1 MRKVKKIN
9 GYLVVRFNE
18 REKQGYPQLGSFGVI
33 DAEMYTGCIDTDLG
47 AMEYEDADTLE
58 VAVEQARGLESEQDY
73 SGDPPVCT
81 LIVEAADETTLTVH
95 LTAPAP
101 SLLNDLAGSYP
112 FGMMGDEGF
121 AAEGD
126 VYQSAG
132 ALAEPEEENGFSTLG
147 TGMWKLKTY
156 VEREYSVF

>member
-47 AMEYEDADTLE
+47 AMEYEAADTLE

-81 LIVEAADETTLTVH
+81 LIVETADETT
-95 LTAPAP
+95 
-101 SLLNDLAGSYP
+101 
-112 FGMMGDEGF
+112 
-121 AAEGD
+121 
-126 VYQSAG
+126 
-132 ALAEPEEENGFSTLG
+132 EEEVDPQLRIAG
-147 TGMWKLKTY
+147 
-156 VEREYSVF
+156 VEKSLQKQASHGCSNKETRTSSH

>member
-81 LIVEAADETTLTVH
+81 LCTATRPRFGTWACWSRRRYRRTSATTC
-95 LTAPAP
+95 ARRPRQP
-101 SLLNDLAGSYP
+101 GIRRS
-112 FGMMGDEGF
+112 
-121 AAEGD
+121 
-126 VYQSAG
+126 
-132 ALAEPEEENGFSTLG
+132 
-147 TGMWKLKTY
+147 
-156 VEREYSVF
+156 

>member
-9 GYLVVRFNE
+9 GYLVVRFND

-81 LIVEAADETTLTVH
+81 LIVETADETT
-95 LTAPAP
+95 
-101 SLLNDLAGSYP
+101 
-112 FGMMGDEGF
+112 
-121 AAEGD
+121 
-126 VYQSAG
+126 
-132 ALAEPEEENGFSTLG
+132 EEEVDPQLMIAGFEKSLQKQAAHG
-147 TGMWKLKTY
+147 CRDMDARL
-156 VEREYSVF
+156 SLIHI